1 MLFFRYM
8 FSEISICS
16 IIRQYGLTSDQQS
29 TFDDILS
36 IKRGKYIIQV
46 TLDFCNFMLNT
57 LLKYNTL
64 RKQTYVRYIDSLY
77 SDPFPESLQ
86 IEFPTLIESQI
97 QVL

>member
-1 MLFFRYM
+1 MLLFRYL

-46 TLDFCNFMLNT
+46 ILDFCNSMLNT
-57 LLKYNTL
+57 FLQNKLMC
-64 RKQTYVRYIDSLY
+64 ISD
-77 SDPFPESLQ
+77 SDPFSESLQ
-86 IEFPTLIESQI
+86 IEFPTLIELPM